1 MGAVKNYDFSVLDL
15 SRLDELF
22 ELESTAET
30 YNNITYEEW
39 KDIFEWRVIKNP
51 FRNNKVP
58 GYMVKH
64 GDRIVANWDHVYV
77 PFMLGNWKG
86 VVPNPAS
93 YVHPDYSK
101 QKGYIWLLMSEKILK
116 NSNFEVTITTHSQK
130 FVETLWK
137 RYGALEMAY
146 TNINFQGI
154 LSLKKMI
161 DMYASK
167 KNRLIGVLSKA
178 GLHSLIS
185 PFVQMKGYKEISSPP
200 VRSEIISPFDLK
212 SASDNML
219 DELCDEALSVYNI
232 GIMRS
237 AAYLRWRYSDN
248 PLSRQYHTLMIR
260 NSEQRVVGLSI
271 LRFLEDTSHV
281 SIYEFIYNPNISDSS
296 RELINAVVKVAR
308 SLGGM
313 TISSRI
319 ITKDIAKE
327 FLELG
332 MVEKVKSHHQALFLT
347 NSTVFLPE
355 ESDVLFTFGDS
366 NIFSNI

>member
-1 MGAVKNYDFSVLDL
+1 
-15 SRLDELF
+15 
-22 ELESTAET
+22 
-30 YNNITYEEW
+30 
-39 KDIFEWRVIKNP
+39 
-51 FRNNKVP
+51 
-58 GYMVKH
+58 
-64 GDRIVANWDHVYV
+64 
-77 PFMLGNWKG
+77 
-86 VVPNPAS
+86 
-93 YVHPDYSK
+93 
-101 QKGYIWLLMSEKILK
+101 MSEKILK

-185 PFVQMKGYKEISSPP
+185 PFVQMKGYKEINSPP
-200 VRSEIISPFDLK
+200 VKSEIISPFDLK

-232 GIMRS
+232 GVMRS

-248 PLSRQYHTLMIR
+248 PLSRRYHTLMIK

-347 NSTVFLPE
+347 NSTVYLPE
-355 ESDVLFTFGDS
+355 KSDVLFTFGDS